1 MGRNEDAASTV
12 ELNLGLSVGST
23 SPALTSRREY
33 HAFRRRESRRKL
45 EQKHMGKAQAPASGD
60 ITREDYGR
68 SPPRFSASPIPVPH
82 PNSGAAVGYAVAAAI
97 PVVPM
102 HCTPPAWQ
110 YVPCGGRMYALPY
123 MVPCWPEAAVD
134 SERRVTGQV
143 AAAGLPVVGNGLASV
158 SKSCSNVAE
167 FLNITNK
174 EKATRIFGKSNN
186 SSCKDTKSESNLTNV
201 TAGDNTKPPQQSHA
215 TPQHHLLSSENLR
228 KNVISTVKLLPPK
241 LQREE
246 STAPTSIKKKGDDHG
261 PKKREIVQKIPCVAA
276 RGDGPEGKT
285 ITGFLYRYTMEEVS
299 IMCVCHG
306 LSFSPVEFL
315 RHAGSSKTTQPL
327 RHIKVV
333 PTLAK
338 S

>member
-1 MGRNEDAASTV
+1 MGRNEDASSTV
-12 ELNLGLSVGST
+12 ELNLGLSVGPA

-33 HAFRRRESRRKL
+33 HAFRRRETRRKL
-45 EQKHMGKAQAPASGD
+45 EHKHMGKAQAPASGD

-82 PNSGAAVGYAVAAAI
+82 PNSGAAVGYAAAI

-102 HCTPPAWQ
+102 HCTPPALQ

-123 MVPCWPEAAVD
+123 MVPCWPEPAVD
-134 SERRVTGQV
+134 SDRRVACQV
-143 AAAGLPVVGNGLASV
+143 AAVGVPVVGNALASV

-174 EKATRIFGKSNN
+174 EKATGIYGRSNS
-186 SSCKDTKSESNLTNV
+186 SSCKDTKSESNLTNA
-201 TAGDNTKPPQQSHA
+201 TIDDNPKPPQHSHA
-215 TPQHHLLSSENLR
+215 PPQQHLLSSEILS

-246 STAPTSIKKKGDDHG
+246 STTPTSMKKKGGDHG
-261 PKKREIVQKIPCVAA
+261 PEKREIVQKIPCVAA

-285 ITGFLYRYTMEEVS
+285 ITGFLYRYTVEEVS

-306 LSFSPVEFL
+306 LSFSPTEFL
-315 RHAGSSKTTQPL
+315 RHAGNSETTQPL